1 MLVFPSV
8 GVLDIVRSSFAA
20 PRWAHAPS
28 ICIEL
33 TPSGGMLHPT
43 FPSCTPIVQHRMFAC
58 HALLHSAPS
67 SYDPACALRVLLF
80 IAHSPFAAPC
90 WAHLPSPCSR
100 RESPHR
106 MLPSGPSL
114 RIAGSHVRPI
124 CVLIGRQCMCA
135 VRAHLSP
142 PLGGVL
148 PCMQTLGCTRHASA
162 LGLLHGVVCIVPLPI
177 MHCDLSQPLR
187 GRCRPRS
194 QPSPGGKCPPTAATA
209 VGAGCA
215 GSGGTNRR

>member
-43 FPSCTPIVQHRMFAC
+43 FPSCTPIVRHRMFAC
-58 HALLHSAPS
+58 LHALLPSAPS

-100 RESPHR
+100 RESPHH
-106 MLPSGPSL
+106 MLPFGL
-114 RIAGSHVRPI
+114 FIRIALHRRYAHQAHCRTAGAL
-124 CVLIGRQCMCA
+124 CVLPSHLPFVPHFMLASLPYTTPLLVLSYPARGTCLQGWRLHPSGHAGRWGRTIRKGTA
-135 VRAHLSP
+135 
-142 PLGGVL
+142 
-148 PCMQTLGCTRHASA
+148 A
-162 LGLLHGVVCIVPLPI
+162 LRVCGEI
-177 MHCDLSQPLR
+177 R
-187 GRCRPRS
+187 RPR
-194 QPSPGGKCPPTAATA
+194 GL
-209 VGAGCA
+209 
-215 GSGGTNRR
+215 